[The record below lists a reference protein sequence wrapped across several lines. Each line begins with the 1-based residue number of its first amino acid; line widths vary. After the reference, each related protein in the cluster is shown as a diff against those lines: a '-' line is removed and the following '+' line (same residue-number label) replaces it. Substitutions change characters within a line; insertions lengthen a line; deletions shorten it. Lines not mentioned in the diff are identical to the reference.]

1 MSDLPHVTDIL
12 PWHGPQIDQYY
23 LERGKAVH
31 LAIHLDILDNLDEKH
46 LKTTEWA
53 DEVIPKLEQF
63 RKFRKE
69 SGIEILETELHLE
82 STALW
87 YQGTIDIVGI
97 MNKLRFII
105 DIKGFFDKISAVQLA
120 AYKEL
125 YFQSTG
131 EHVDRAVLQL
141 SEDGYKF
148 HSVVSSNLF
157 DANDLQIFKIY
168 QRIHNFEIRNGLKTV
183 RERS

>member
-1 MSDLPHVTDIL
+1 MSYLPHVTDIL

-31 LAIHLDILDNLDEKH
+31 LAIHLDILDKLDEKH

-63 RKFRKE
+63 RRFRKE

-82 STALW
+82 SPFLC
-87 YQGTIDIVGI
+87 YQGTIDLIGI
-97 MNKLRFII
+97 FSGRRYII
-105 DIKGFFDKISAVQLA
+105 DIKGYFDKLAAVQLA
-120 AYKEL
+120 AYRQL
-125 YFQSTG
+125 YFQVSRAQSIPSVLELRT
-131 EHVDRAVLQL
+131 DR
-141 SEDGYKF
+141 YKM
-148 HSVVSSNLF
+148 HDSITSDLF
-157 DANDLQIFKIY
+157 GSADFQVFKYY
-168 QRIHNFEIRNGLKTV
+168 QAIHNFEIRNGLKTV